1 MRASKQSVGLLGGSF
16 DPVHNGHLSIA
27 RSFVESPYISELWL
41 LLTPESPH
49 KTEREPTDYNLR
61 FEMLSR
67 AFRDDENIIVSEV
80 EKRLSPPYYT
90 VQTLE
95 HVTAQHPDKNFYLCM
110 GEDSL
115 VHFHTWHKWRDILDC
130 CELLVARRP
139 SSFQAETLDHEISS
153 KTHYVAHEPVDISS
167 TEIREKVQKGA
178 NITNLVPPP
187 VADIITRHKLY
198 RNES

>member
-1 MRASKQSVGLLGGSF
+1 MGAYKQSVGLLGGSF

-27 RSFVESPYISELWL
+27 RSFVESSYISDLWL

-49 KTEREPTDYNLR
+49 KTQQEFTEYELR

-67 AFRDDENIIVSEV
+67 AFKDDDNIVVSDV

-90 VQTLE
+90 LQTLQ
-95 HVTAQHPDKNFYLCM
+95 HVTAQHPDTKFYLCM

-115 VHFHTWHKWRDILDC
+115 VHFHTWYKWREILSC

-139 SSFQAETLDHEISS
+139 SFQPETLDPEISN
-153 KTHYVAHEPVDISS
+153 KTHYVVHEPVDISS
-167 TEIREKVQKGA
+167 TEIRKKVQNGA
-178 NITNLVPPP
+178 DITDLVPSPA
-187 VADIITRHKLY
+187 ADIINREKLY
-198 RNES
+198 RNKS